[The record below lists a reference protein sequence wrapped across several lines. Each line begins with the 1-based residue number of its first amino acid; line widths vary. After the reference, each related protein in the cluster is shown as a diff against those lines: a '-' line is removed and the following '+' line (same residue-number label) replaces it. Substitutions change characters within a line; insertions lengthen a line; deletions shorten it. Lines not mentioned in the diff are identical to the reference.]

1 MITQPGR
8 FLVVDDNR
16 MNRLKLARGLEEQGH
31 HVTMAEDGQQALA
44 LLRSTAFD
52 VVLLDIMMPELDGYQ
67 VLAQMKSDAALRDIP
82 VIVVSAVD
90 EMESVVRC
98 IEMGATDYLPK
109 PFNAALLQARINAS
123 LAGKRLRDL
132 EREYL
137 EQVGHVIDA
146 ASAVEA
152 GSFDVESLNAVA
164 SRGDAL
170 GSLARMFQQMAREI
184 HERERR
190 LRQQIHLL
198 RIEIDETRQA
208 QKVAEITETDYFQ
221 KLRQQAAA
229 LRQIIAGEDEARP

>member
-132 EREYL
+132 ELEYL
-137 EQVGHVIDA
+137 EQVGHVIRA

>member
-132 EREYL
+132 ELEYL
-137 EQVGHVIDA
+137 EQVGHVIRA

-184 HERERR
+184 HVREQR

>member
-16 MNRLKLARGLEEQGH
+16 MNRLKLARSLEEQGH

-184 HERERR
+184 HVREQR